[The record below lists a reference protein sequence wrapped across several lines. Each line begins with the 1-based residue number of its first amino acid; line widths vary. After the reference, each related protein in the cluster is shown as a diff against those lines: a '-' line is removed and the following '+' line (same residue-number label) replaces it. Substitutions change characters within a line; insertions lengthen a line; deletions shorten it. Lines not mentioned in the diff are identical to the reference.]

1 VRDASG
7 CGFGTCTHVPQ
18 GYATGRELA
27 PVPITEDSPLRAER
41 PTPAHGRCI
50 ADGIPHRAPGWTR
63 IPWPQIALACPN
75 GVNPAVGPDPAS
87 GADEQERG
95 GDVVVLQRDRGF
107 RVDTVRPRKVPARIA
122 GMGVVAW

>member
-1 VRDASG
+1 MRADAGLGRARTFPGALPPAVNWPRCRSPRTPYCARSG
-7 CGFGTCTHVPQ
+7 LP
-18 GYATGRELA
+18 
-27 PVPITEDSPLRAER
+27 
-41 PTPAHGRCI
+41 PAHGRCI